1 VIPSYKAE
9 SWQTQYYHLRRFN
22 EVTKLLTFLGK
33 ISKGDHII
41 DIGCG
46 RGIYQKALR
55 KSIYLGCDLNGQNL
69 KRAVKA
75 PNAEYV
81 CADANHLPFIDNSFD
96 IVLCSEVLEHLD
108 SPLKTVKELARAS
121 KKVIVLTF
129 PDERVMERFGKK
141 NPVHISKIQDQWVKN
156 ALKNYGY
163 EIIFYNILYFFLP
176 CVTLDKLKIPATRT
190 LLGLAN
196 TLNHHL
202 SLSFLNKLALSKTY
216 VLMLIKQI

>member
-1 VIPSYKAE
+1 MIPSYKAE

-121 KKVIVLTF
+121 KKMIVLTF
-129 PDERVMERFGKK
+129 PDERVMEKFGKK
-141 NPVHISKIQDQWVKN
+141 NPAHISKIQGRWVKN

-163 EIIFYNILYFFLP
+163 ETASYNILYFFLP
-176 CVTLDKLKIPATRT
+176 CETLDKLKIPATRT
-190 LLGLAN
+190 LLRLAN
-196 TLNHHL
+196 TLTHHL

-216 VLMLIKQI
+216 VLMLVKQI